1 VAMLGE
7 SFPRTLVLYR
17 VDNNRRLVLYRVDN
31 KYFSVSGFFCN
42 FRAFE
47 IPVVLF
53 RLVAAFSTFACEVV
67 RGLTV
72 GQYVEQAEEVPADSP

>member
-1 VAMLGE
+1 MAMLGE
-7 SFPRTLVLYR
+7 SFPRTLVRYR

-47 IPVVLF
+47 IPRCFIQTCCGFLNIRV
-53 RLVAAFSTFACEVV
+53 
-67 RGLTV
+67 
-72 GQYVEQAEEVPADSP
+72 